1 MGIFNQ
7 IDRALRHLRE
17 DRRSR
22 QYQVAEAAGI
32 TKAMLS
38 AYETGKQKPSLES
51 LDKILE
57 ALDCDLLDLHYAL
70 AVYRP
75 PIESKEGLTADELAP
90 GTPRRPPEASDF
102 DFDASRVCRSLPAP
116 PLPDVYSTLGIE
128 ERLERDEEQA
138 LTQVL
143 AGFHNLIRHLHDSA
157 RRSGGEAL
165 EAEAPKSDEGPAAV
179 DD

>member
-17 DRRSR
+17 DRRTR

-57 ALDCDLLDLHYAL
+57 ALGCDLLDLHYAL
-70 AVYRP
+70 TVYRQP
-75 PIESKEGLTADELAP
+75 RESKRGAAADELAP
-90 GTPRRPPEASDF
+90 ATPRSPADTPDLG
-102 DFDASRVCRSLPAP
+102 FDAGGVCRSLAASP
-116 PLPDVYSTLGIE
+116 PPDVYSTLGIE
-128 ERLERDEEQA
+128 ERLGRDEEQA

-143 AGFHNLIRHLHDSA
+143 DGFHNLIRHLHDSA
-157 RRSGGEAL
+157 RRSEDKSGESDAPSDDTSA
-165 EAEAPKSDEGPAAV
+165 AEND
-179 DD
+179 